1 MADFTKAIEAYI
13 KKLPPPTPAMKRMAE
28 AGGKLLK
35 ESLESHRDL
44 PRRIHKAIKGEKDG

>member
-1 MADFTKAIEAYI
+1 
-13 KKLPPPTPAMKRMAE
+13 MAE